1 MLKASNAVIIA
12 QLERLSHDAESIWN
26 PETVKNNE
34 LLEVQVARRDLI
46 DGLIKGIDVITAFND
61 DNARLSASELAE
73 KVHLSRSAARR
84 YLLTLV
90 HIGMAATDGRIF
102 WLTPKVLNLG
112 RSYLDSARLPR
123 SIVPF
128 LQRLTVQLQESTNY
142 SVLDGDEVVYVSRV
156 NAPQL
161 LTTSFEPGTRLP
173 AFTSTAGR
181 VLLAALTDEQLHTYL
196 ERVEL
201 MPYTHFTVTDKDQ
214 LLRELMTI
222 REQGFSVTENQYEIG
237 LRGISVPLKSRRG
250 MLIGA
255 LSVSMMTADKPK
267 AEATARCVDA
277 LQATANT
284 LMMWL

>member
-1 MLKASNAVIIA
+1 M
-12 QLERLSHDAESIWN
+12 
-26 PETVKNNE
+26 KNNE
-34 LLEVQVARRDLI
+34 LLEVKIARRDLI

-61 DNARLSASELAE
+61 DTARLNASELAE
-73 KVHLSRSAARR
+73 KVNLSRSAARR

-90 HIGMAATDGRIF
+90 HIGMAATDGRNF

-161 LTTSFEPGTRLP
+161 LTTGFDPGTRLP

-181 VLLAALTDEQLHTYL
+181 VLLAALPDEQLHAYL
-196 ERVEL
+196 KRVTL
-201 MPYTHFTVTDKDQ
+201 TPYTHFTVTDKDQ

-250 MLIGA
+250 VLIGA
-255 LSVSMMTADKPK
+255 LSVSMMIAANPK
-267 AEATARCVDA
+267 AEATARCVNA